1 MPWELLPRL
10 HSNPGG
16 LPAVETPVQR
26 HLESWP
32 LLALHRERFSFRPS
46 HTSQPL
52 PPMAA
57 RVLALLHVEDDWG
70 FRGEDLVSYS
80 SSNVARSAYILLTI
94 N

>member
-1 MPWELLPRL
+1 M
-10 HSNPGG
+10 
-16 LPAVETPVQR
+16 QR
-26 HLESWP
+26 HLGSRP
-32 LLALHRERFSFRPS
+32 SLALHKRALQLQLRAIPATTFTMGYMPF

-57 RVLALLHVEDDWG
+57 SVLALLQVEDAWG

-80 SSNVARSAYILLTI
+80 SSNVAGSAYILLTI